1 MSLLASLKRRR
12 VLMIVGT
19 LIIAFGSGHLM
30 QSASFDK
37 SYLTEVATNSGATSL
52 FKSVAEFP
60 ETPVPPAAALAP
72 KLETPPKLRNRV
84 ARDKPLPLFPREEA
98 QLVPQGAPCRAN
110 LESKAKPVGMI
121 GLTITANCW
130 PSSQVQIRHSGL
142 NITETLDPQ
151 GRLEIDLPA
160 LSSIA
165 RVEVAYPDSTF
176 GHATLDLPEV
186 EEFYRVA
193 LGWEGPQVLTL
204 HALEPGANYGER
216 GHIHKT
222 QPGNQEH
229 AFRGIGGYLTRLGD
243 ETGSVAEIYTYPRED
258 ALYRGVIRLSAE
270 AEVTSDTCGR
280 VAEAHAIQTDA
291 LGGLQSSEVLL
302 SMPGCEALGEI
313 VLLKNLFKDLKL
325 AGR

>member
-19 LIIAFGSGHLM
+19 LIIAFGCGHLM

-37 SYLTEVATNSGATSL
+37 SYLTEVATNSGAAKL
-52 FKSVAEFP
+52 FRNAAESP

-72 KLETPPKLRNRV
+72 KLATPPKLRNRV
-84 ARDKPLPLFPREEA
+84 TRDIPLPPFPREEA
-98 QLVPQGAPCRAN
+98 SLVPQGAPCRAK
-110 LESKAKPVGMI
+110 LETKTKPVGMI
-121 GLTITANCW
+121 SLAITANCW
-130 PSSQVQIRHSGL
+130 PSSQVEIRHSGL
-142 NITETLDPQ
+142 SITEMLDAQ
-151 GRLEIDLPA
+151 GHLEIDLPA

-165 RVEVAYPDSTF
+165 RVEVAYPDNTF
-176 GHATLDLPEV
+176 GHATLELPEV
-186 EEFYRVA
+186 EDLYRVA

-204 HALEPGANYGER
+204 HALEPGAIYGEP
-216 GHIHKT
+216 GHIHNT
-222 QPGNQEH
+222 QPGNQDH
-229 AFRGIGGYLTRLGD
+229 AFRGIGGFLTRLGD

-270 AEVTSDTCGR
+270 AEVTTENCGR

-291 LGGLQSSEVLL
+291 LGGLQTSEVLL